1 MFPQI
6 VTTKKPDGSTYR
18 YLHVVESYREGA
30 SVKKRRIASLGNI
43 DVYSD
48 KEIEQIIRKLESV
61 LQNRVFGSLDDLN
74 PVCMLEFGVPYV
86 VQFLWDQLHLTEAI
100 RSALGTRN
108 VEFDVAEYIKAM
120 VVSRLADPASKR
132 ELFLTVEDFYLPD
145 SPKKWQLQ
153 DFYRALDYLMDI
165 KPELEHH
172 LYRELTNL
180 LNFQLS
186 LVFYD
191 MTSTHVTGHCCP
203 IAKHGYSR
211 THRPD
216 LEQVELGLLVTPD
229 GLPISHEVFS
239 GEIPDKKTVA
249 EVLKKLKQDYCVEKC
264 VFVGDGAWSP
274 EKTSN
279 CWSGPNIP
287 TLSATT
293 SVAGWSVTIYL
304 EAYQDLGDFQKIR
317 DNLYYLEI
325 PASVVEDDEDSKGC
339 RYMLCYN
346 PVKAEQDAAFRS
358 AALQEAEN
366 ELQRIGRLLTTPHRG
381 RASNPKNIMIQVG
394 KELTRKNVQSFF
406 EIHYDGQQL
415 SYSRNE
421 TVLAK
426 ETLRDGKFIVKTNTA
441 LVAEDVILS
450 YKNLM
455 NVERAFRE
463 IKNFLEVGPLRHW
476 NEKRVRGHIFVCV
489 LAYLFEQELQVMYRR
504 SWQHK
509 RDEAMALTDPNQREN
524 AMRELDQTW
533 FTGEHLIKELR
544 RWSVMKAE
552 FLGKEF
558 LSVPP
563 PPGDARLMLE
573 AMGIPLPDKSIVING
588 K

>member
-264 VFVGDGAWSP
+264 VFVGDRGM
-274 EKTSN
+274 
-279 CWSGPNIP
+279 
-287 TLSATT
+287 
-293 SVAGWSVTIYL
+293 VTGENFELLERAEYPYIVGYHKRGRVVSDHLL

-455 NVERAFRE
+455 NVERAFA
-463 IKNFLEVGPLRHW
+463 K
-476 NEKRVRGHIFVCV
+476 
-489 LAYLFEQELQVMYRR
+489 
-504 SWQHK
+504 
-509 RDEAMALTDPNQREN
+509 
-524 AMRELDQTW
+524 
-533 FTGEHLIKELR
+533 
-544 RWSVMKAE
+544 
-552 FLGKEF
+552 
-558 LSVPP
+558 
-563 PPGDARLMLE
+563 
-573 AMGIPLPDKSIVING
+573 
-588 K
+588 